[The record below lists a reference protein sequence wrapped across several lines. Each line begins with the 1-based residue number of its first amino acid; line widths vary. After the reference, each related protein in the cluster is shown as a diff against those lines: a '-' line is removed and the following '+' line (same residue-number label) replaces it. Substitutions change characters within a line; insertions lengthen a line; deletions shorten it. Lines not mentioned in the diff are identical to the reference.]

1 MITPVLFSLQWFPV
15 YYRIHF
21 KILLFSFKA
30 IHGMAPEYIILLQP
44 TARLT
49 KKTLGDRA
57 FVSAA
62 PNLWNKLPIGIRR
75 REDFFTFKKQLKT
88 YFFKIAYS
96 C

>member
-1 MITPVLFSLQWFPV
+1 
-15 YYRIHF
+15 
-21 KILLFSFKA
+21 
-30 IHGMAPEYIILLQP
+30 MAPEYICSMIMIKQGGRYNLRSNTEILLQP
-44 TARLT
+44 PVRLT

-62 PNLWNKLPIGIRR
+62 PNLWNKHPVGIKRQ
-75 REDFFTFKKQLKT
+75 EKFITFKKQLKT